1 MLSQLAA
8 TLLASD
14 LLSSYTGGERALVP
28 SGSLAAFPFATIRE
42 TAIVTIGELLELAA
56 IITSHA
62 PLLIDGQEPLPTQ
75 SLSLYWSASKCLQQ
89 RWARALKQAL
99 ETSKRGDDQS
109 QTQTRRASAATR
121 ALIDE
126 IFAGEVLTRVFAAI
140 VTAHERRR
148 QTTDAEPIVRSV
160 LTGHL
165 ESRRRAL
172 SLLAG
177 GLPIDSGD
185 GPEINRRR
193 RRAERWND
201 LFIGRLQAYGDV
213 NEFAF
218 EPETADQFA
227 NDFREQGRRAEGLGW
242 TLVTASLHAASRGM
256 FAAGGGNRDLRQQIG
271 AAVLGC
277 FGPDAFDAL
286 GLPRSLWAARM
297 VHTAD
302 SAQGLLERFFAVGEP
317 LAAPHPG
324 FIIGR
329 AKRGG

>member
-1 MLSQLAA
+1 M
-8 TLLASD
+8 
-14 LLSSYTGGERALVP
+14 
-28 SGSLAAFPFATIRE
+28 
-42 TAIVTIGELLELAA
+42 TIGEVLELAA

-99 ETSKRGDDQS
+99 ETSKRADDQA
-109 QTQTRRASAATR
+109 QTQPRRERRESAATR

-140 VTAHERRR
+140 VTSHERRR

-172 SLLAG
+172 SLLAS
-177 GLPIDSGD
+177 GLPIDTGD

-227 NDFREQGRRAEGLGW
+227 NDFREQGRRADGLGW
-242 TLVTASLHAASRGM
+242 TLVTASLRAASRGM

-286 GLPRSLWAARM
+286 GLPRTLWAARM

-302 SAQGLLERFFAVGEP
+302 SAQGLLERFFAVGES
-317 LAAPHPG
+317 LATPKPG
-324 FIIGR
+324 FIVGR
-329 AKRGG
+329 AKRGN